1 MGCRRWII
9 SGNRQII
16 GLRWLWFGYSA
27 MKEPFCFLGK
37 NIRSC
42 DCIFF
47 WLFGGFLD
55 YFLTYASSVSRDP
68 CFWKKLRPKWTKNH
82 SSINFWPIIKNDVR
96 FFSLLNVDYGTAK
109 KIAKFYS
116 FGRFLG
122 PKRLK
127 IDEKWLNFAC
137 HFLNDPERRAC
148 GDFFY

>member
-1 MGCRRWII
+1 MLLDSKPWHPNKDKCIKKFMKI
-9 SGNRQII
+9 SSDSHI
-16 GLRWLWFGYSA
+16 
-27 MKEPFCFLGK
+27 C
-37 NIRSC
+37 
-42 DCIFF
+42 
-47 WLFGGFLD
+47 
-55 YFLTYASSVSRDP
+55 RDP

-127 IDEKWLNFAC
+127 IDGKWLNFAC
-137 HFLNDPERRAC
+137 HFLNDPERWAC
-148 GDFFY
+148 GDFFIRFGYFILTNLNVWCNWLQEI